1 MPVDVVTTVA
11 PVASVVK
18 ATAARVVTVVLAVP
32 VAVVATTVA
41 ATPAVVLPAATTL
54 VLVAMAPPLVVEPLV
69 VPLAARVART
79 KPSHFASFAAWVNE
93 AKCSAVRP
101 SLLQNT
107 LFI

>member
-18 ATAARVVTVVLAVP
+18 ATAARVVM

-54 VLVAMAPPLVVEPLV
+54 VPAAMAPPLVVEPPV

-79 KPSHFASFAAWVNE
+79 KPSHFASFAAF
-93 AKCSAVRP
+93 R
-101 SLLQNT
+101 
-107 LFI
+107 

>member
-18 ATAARVVTVVLAVP
+18 ATVARVVTVVL

-41 ATPAVVLPAATTL
+41 ATPAAVLPAATTL
-54 VLVAMAPPLVVEPLV
+54 VLVAMAPPLVVQL

-79 KPSHFASFAAWVNE
+79 KPTNFASFAAWVNE

>member
-1 MPVDVVTTVA
+1 
-11 PVASVVK
+11 
-18 ATAARVVTVVLAVP
+18 VTVVL

-41 ATPAVVLPAATTL
+41 ATPVVVLPAATTP
-54 VLVAMAPPLVVEPLV
+54 VLVATAPPKVVVLPA
-69 VPLAARVART
+69 VPLAAHVART
-79 KPSHFASFAAWVNE
+79 KPSHFASFAALVNE

>member
-11 PVASVVK
+11 LVASVVK
-18 ATAARVVTVVLAVP
+18 ATAARVVTVVL
-32 VAVVATTVA
+32 VAVVVTTVA
-41 ATPAVVLPAATTL
+41 ATPAVVLPAATTP
-54 VLVAMAPPLVVEPLV
+54 VPVATAPPQVVEL